1 MIVKAYGIVAI
12 FAKVMYNRLVLKL
25 KFPNRFN
32 VLSFFE
38 GGMKNAYAVLE
49 KELKSLPESYLE
61 DVVRYVKLSLG
72 KGLLK
77 VPEDIHFGDDDIR
90 EMFEEYV

>member
-1 MIVKAYGIVAI
+1 M
-12 FAKVMYNRLVLKL
+12 
-25 KFPNRFN
+25 
-32 VLSFFE
+32 
-38 GGMKNAYAVLE
+38 AYAVLE

-61 DVVRYVKLSLG
+61 DVACYVKLSLG
-72 KGLLK
+72 KGLFK